1 MFKLHFAET
10 QGIFFKGSSEFGQ
23 SAGMIGLAEAGESLL
38 LPDKKF
44 KMIKLVQKIYNK
56 DFFLV

>member
-1 MFKLHFAET
+1 
-10 QGIFFKGSSEFGQ
+10 
-23 SAGMIGLAEAGESLL
+23 MIGLAEVGESLL